1 MPAIANN
8 IAALPSGTREHGW
21 SLSRSEEE
29 RVPPNRHG
37 AALQTP
43 SQDIAVMG
51 ETFGGRHRLIKYGG
65 AIRPGVIR
73 GSLGPALRMLRTS
86 RKGTVM
92 GRSTVLLVDDEP
104 AIREL
109 LADVLRDGGYDVV
122 EARDGVEAL
131 RTLEQHALSVDS
143 PSLIVLD
150 LMLPNT
156 DGLEVLGHLAAQ
168 GVRLPVVVMSTSRDL
183 LSAAVAAG
191 ARAVLRKPFDLNDLL
206 RLVAQCAQGDHC
218 LTAPNNHVT
227 V

>member
-1 MPAIANN
+1 
-8 IAALPSGTREHGW
+8 
-21 SLSRSEEE
+21 
-29 RVPPNRHG
+29 
-37 AALQTP
+37 
-43 SQDIAVMG
+43 
-51 ETFGGRHRLIKYGG
+51 
-65 AIRPGVIR
+65 
-73 GSLGPALRMLRTS
+73 
-86 RKGTVM
+86 M

-227 V
+227 A